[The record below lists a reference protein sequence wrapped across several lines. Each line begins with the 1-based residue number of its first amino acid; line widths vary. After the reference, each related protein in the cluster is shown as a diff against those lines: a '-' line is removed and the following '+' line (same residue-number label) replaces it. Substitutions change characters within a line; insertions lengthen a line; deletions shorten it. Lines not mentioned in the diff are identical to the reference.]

1 MSGLLSCERVFGFKI
16 GDHRFIIAVSKP
28 IKVIGALHTMQ
39 VGDLGKNLGF
49 GWMIHSAEV
58 LDNTRKSNR
67 KLNFVILMVIDA
79 LYLAKKRSQV
89 LRAGQG
95 TILAQTIK
103 NTHGTSAQTLEI
115 SPKALLKLAVPSTVF
130 TVLTHAYRSVDQ
142 FWIKDVSVEAQAAIG
157 ANVFVLILFAGFFEM
172 VGAGASP
179 WIARASG
186 AGNLE
191 ERKKAFGAGLF
202 GALVIF
208 VFVAIVGGF
217 GANKIV
223 ALIGLTDET
232 ARQAEIYLRT
242 ISLTSLPLAL
252 TPLIDLSF
260 TAMGQAKLPMKLHAL
275 SLGLN
280 LIFTPLFIYTL
291 DLGIMGAGLAS
302 NLSRGIATFIGLIS
316 LIRMIG
322 LTRSHIRGGQA
333 LRRVLRIG
341 IPVGMGT
348 IIYALSYWVM
358 LMTSISPLGPHI
370 NAALGIGFS
379 ALEGFTWPCFHGVS
393 LAVASFIGRSLGA
406 KRPSDA
412 IASMKLGL
420 PIVGIM
426 GVIAS
431 LLFGFGGEFLT
442 GLFASDVKV
451 HEAAIRYTFV
461 LAFSQIFVAWE
472 SLFEGV
478 LNGAGAT
485 KLVFWVNFPNNVLRV
500 FLAWYCAFPLGYGA
514 EGVWWAITLTT
525 ISKALLKGWFSLRGR
540 WVNVKI

>member
-1 MSGLLSCERVFGFKI
+1 VSTANENKEANPKLS
-16 GDHRFIIAVSKP
+16 
-28 IKVIGALHTMQ
+28 
-39 VGDLGKNLGF
+39 
-49 GWMIHSAEV
+49 
-58 LDNTRKSNR
+58 
-67 KLNFVILMVIDA
+67 
-79 LYLAKKRSQV
+79 
-89 LRAGQG
+89 
-95 TILAQTIK
+95 
-103 NTHGTSAQTLEI
+103 LEI
-115 SPKALLKLAVPSTVF
+115 SPRSLLKLAIPSTVF
-130 TVLTHAYRSVDQ
+130 TVLTHGYRSIDQ

-172 VGAGASP
+172 IGAGVSP

-186 AGNLE
+186 SGDTE

-202 GALVIF
+202 GAIGIF
-208 VFVAIVGGF
+208 VFVAFVGGF

-302 NLSRGIATFIGLIS
+302 NLSRGIATLIGIIS
-316 LIRMIG
+316 LIRIIG
-322 LTRSHIRGGQA
+322 LSQNHIRGGRA
-333 LRRVLRIG
+333 LLRVLNIG

-348 IIYALSYWVM
+348 IVYALSYWVM
-358 LMTSISPLGPHI
+358 LTTSISPLGPHI

-393 LAVASFIGRSLGA
+393 LAVASFVGRSLGA
-406 KRPSDA
+406 KRPNDA
-412 IASMKLGL
+412 ISSMKLGI
-420 PIVGIM
+420 PVVGIM
-426 GVIAS
+426 GLIAS
-431 LLFGFGGEFLT
+431 LLFGFAGEFLT
-442 GLFASDVKV
+442 GLFASDAMV
-451 HEAAIRYTFV
+451 HQAAIQYTFV

-485 KLVFWVNFPNNVLRV
+485 KLVFWVNFPNNLFRV
-500 FLAWYCAFPLGYGA
+500 ILAWYFAFPLGYGA
-514 EGVWWAITLTT
+514 EGVWWAINLTT
-525 ISKALLKGWFSLRGR
+525 LAKSLIKGWFSLRGR